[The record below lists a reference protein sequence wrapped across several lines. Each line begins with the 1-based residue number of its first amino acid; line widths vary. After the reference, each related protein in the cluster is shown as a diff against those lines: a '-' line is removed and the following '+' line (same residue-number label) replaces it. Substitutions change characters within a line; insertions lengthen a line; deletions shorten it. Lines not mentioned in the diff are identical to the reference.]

1 MNWFPISAIAFLAML
16 PAFASAPAGYVDP
29 AVCAGCHTQVAKH
42 YRQTAMAKS
51 FFRPRQENTIEDYEK
66 NNVFYHAASDRY
78 YQTYRKAGKYYQLRY
93 QIGLDGKKTNVV
105 EKEIHYVM
113 GSGNHARTYLHQTPS
128 GVLLQL
134 PVGWYAED
142 GGHWAMSPG
151 YDRPDHWD
159 FRLQISYDCMF
170 CHNAYPSVRADAG
183 ATQTEPAFTDELPE
197 GIDCQRC
204 HGPGQSHVQAV
215 RNGNTELTHKSIV
228 NPAGLT

>member
-93 QIGLDGKKTNVV
+93 QIGLDGKKT
-105 EKEIHYVM
+105 KEYQKDSEYVHLER
-113 GSGNHARTYLHQTPS
+113 NL
-128 GVLLQL
+128 
-134 PVGWYAED
+134 
-142 GGHWAMSPG
+142 
-151 YDRPDHWD
+151 
-159 FRLQISYDCMF
+159 
-170 CHNAYPSVRADAG
+170 SVRASGLWAANKRQAQHLLKRKDIF
-183 ATQTEPAFTDELPE
+183 PA
-197 GIDCQRC
+197 
-204 HGPGQSHVQAV
+204 
-215 RNGNTELTHKSIV
+215 
-228 NPAGLT
+228 